1 MSGRRYKAEDLRIGM
16 IVSRY
21 ELADVY
27 DLYVLL
33 GDYNQ
38 KTQSGRIIHLCK
50 REDRATDEEFSKIAK
65 RDGVVSVHF
74 QAIEEKEDLDDW
86 HIPDEPAEQCESP
99 LKQYEKKMNE
109 LFATPVP
116 EGKMLKY
123 EDLRIG
129 MLATFHQVQNI
140 EGVFI
145 YFDEFDRKTSSG
157 RIINYFKQSEK
168 TEKDEQMTEYLSWK
182 NNGLACYFCP
192 EGEYY
197 D

>member
-1 MSGRRYKAEDLRIGM
+1 
-16 IVSRY
+16 
-21 ELADVY
+21 
-27 DLYVLL
+27 
-33 GDYNQ
+33 
-38 KTQSGRIIHLCK
+38 
-50 REDRATDEEFSKIAK
+50 
-65 RDGVVSVHF
+65 
-74 QAIEEKEDLDDW
+74 
-86 HIPDEPAEQCESP
+86 
-99 LKQYEKKMNE
+99 MNE

-145 YFDEFDRKTSSG
+145 YFDEFDRKTHSG
-157 RIINYFKQSEK
+157 RVINYFKQSEK

>member
-1 MSGRRYKAEDLRIGM
+1 
-16 IVSRY
+16 
-21 ELADVY
+21 
-27 DLYVLL
+27 
-33 GDYNQ
+33 
-38 KTQSGRIIHLCK
+38 
-50 REDRATDEEFSKIAK
+50 
-65 RDGVVSVHF
+65 
-74 QAIEEKEDLDDW
+74 
-86 HIPDEPAEQCESP
+86 
-99 LKQYEKKMNE
+99 MNE

-197 D
+197 DWGATLIFSLNRANIKQTHEEVWLWLDPN